1 VIGTS
6 KGDLGLLEKKFFF
19 SKSMESKEEQNTEQ
33 EESGKEGM
41 DVIDET
47 RRKDTMGNME
57 KIEKEFAALKEKF
70 FGDKLEGLDK
80 ELEQIENGTHQ
91 AFLRKLEE
99 LEELKKSKIWQA
111 EEARKCQLLNI
122 ENVFSADLKQADDEF
137 ISDKNNLKKSMMAI
151 TEDKQNKLASEKNTL
166 NLTIPERITRSTA
179 QRESKRKRSTL
190 SKDQSNGKRR
200 LNPSHI
206 NYSLRDNEIMED
218 LKLIQKAS
226 SNQPSLYGKASS
238 RVPAALVAKE

>member
-1 VIGTS
+1 
-6 KGDLGLLEKKFFF
+6 
-19 SKSMESKEEQNTEQ
+19 MESKEEQNTEQ

-99 LEELKKSKIWQA
+99 LEELKK
-111 EEARKCQLLNI
+111 
-122 ENVFSADLKQADDEF
+122 KQD
-137 ISDKNNLKKSMMAI
+137 
-151 TEDKQNKLASEKNTL
+151 LAS
-166 NLTIPERITRSTA
+166 RRS
-179 QRESKRKRSTL
+179 KK
-190 SKDQSNGKRR
+190 
-200 LNPSHI
+200 
-206 NYSLRDNEIMED
+206 
-218 LKLIQKAS
+218 
-226 SNQPSLYGKASS
+226 
-238 RVPAALVAKE
+238 VPIVKY